1 MAKGLDI
8 LIAGAGIGGLTAAAC
23 LIKRGHRV
31 RVFEQS
37 AALGEVGA
45 GIQVSA
51 NGVKVLYDLGL
62 RDELEKV
69 VVRPKAFEFR
79 RYDTGDLMQTM
90 PLGETHEA
98 AFGAPY
104 YHVHRADIHAIL
116 AAKVLALDPSC
127 ITLNAKA
134 ADFSETGD
142 SVTLMLADGSR
153 HSGDVLIGADGI
165 KSAIRKRIVGETPTN
180 YTGHVAWRATIPAER
195 LPAGIMDK
203 VVTLWCGPRNHAV
216 IYWLCAGKV
225 LNFVGCV
232 EYDGWEDESWTQKRP
247 WADLKAD
254 YQGFHPNVQ
263 TILDAVDKDQCYRWA
278 MNNRKPI
285 HVWSTKRATLL
296 GDAVHPTLPYLAS
309 GAVMAIEDS
318 AVLARC
324 LSGDENITAALDR
337 YQRNRAERTARI
349 VNESTEHGSL
359 YHITDA
365 EEMKREFAR
374 RNITKSRAEWL
385 YCYDPLH
392 TPLA

>member
-1 MAKGLDI
+1 
-8 LIAGAGIGGLTAAAC
+8 
-23 LIKRGHRV
+23 
-31 RVFEQS
+31 
-37 AALGEVGA
+37 
-45 GIQVSA
+45 
-51 NGVKVLYDLGL
+51 
-62 RDELEKV
+62 
-69 VVRPKAFEFR
+69 
-79 RYDTGDLMQTM
+79 MQTM
-90 PLGETHEA
+90 PLGETHEKS
-98 AFGAPY
+98 FGAPY

-116 AAKVLALDPSC
+116 AAKVQQLDPAA
-127 ITLNAKA
+127 IHLNARA
-134 ADFSETGD
+134 ADFTESKDG
-142 SVTLMLADGSR
+142 VVLKLADGSQVR
-153 HSGDVLIGADGI
+153 GDVLVGADGI

-195 LPAGIMDK
+195 LPADIMDR

-216 IYWLCAGKV
+216 IYWLCSGKV

-247 WADLKAD
+247 WEDLKAD
-254 YQGFHPNVQ
+254 YQGFNPQVQ
-263 TILDAVDKDQCYRWA
+263 TIIDAVDKHQCYRWA

-309 GAVMAIEDS
+309 GAVMAIEDA

-324 LSGDENITAALDR
+324 LSADESITEALDR

-349 VNESTEHGSL
+349 VNESTEHGGL

-374 RNITKSRAEWL
+374 RNIAKSRAEWL
-385 YCYDPLH
+385 YCYDPLQ
-392 TPLA
+392 TALV